1 MAYMQTRAT
10 GVGKH
15 IQHII
20 FGAGRLIT
28 YLINSGRPPVGLP
41 FFFNRSK
48 IVFHNISFNSQG
60 LFNYKRH
67 PSATRQNPSLQFL
80 GIPVVNTNIFLTPC
94 PQSIP

>member
-1 MAYMQTRAT
+1 VQNIIALQSFIATENIGGNISQGMTNMKARTT

-20 FGAGRLIT
+20 FGAGRLVA

-60 LFNYKRH
+60 LFI
-67 PSATRQNPSLQFL
+67 TRDIHLQPGKIL
-80 GIPVVNTNIFLTPC
+80 L
-94 PQSIP
+94 